1 MDLSFLAPDELLTLR
16 LASIY
21 AAAGYGKYTAGR
33 LEPYDLYSVG
43 HDFGRGGI
51 ISFTDARGR
60 LMALKPDVTMSII
73 KNITPDTTRQ
83 KLYYC
88 ENVFRID
95 QDGGDCKEIPQAGL
109 EYIGGG
115 PDVDT
120 EVLSLALASL
130 REIGGGV
137 ALDIGHAGFAL
148 GLLEYLGFDAQS
160 AQAVQAALEKKSVP
174 ALVDIAASSGIPDAE
189 AALIDLSNLVG
200 NFKLMLE
207 RAEAMAVTEVMRQA
221 IDELRVIY
229 DGLCK
234 TGDAENVR
242 LDLTL
247 GGEADYYNGVVFRGY
262 VSGTPSVVLAGGRYD
277 GLMRRF
283 KKPLPAIGF
292 AVYLG
297 ELGRTLRGGIS
308 AEPDGPITVAMPK
321 GRLSDSVYKLFAELG
336 YDCPAMLD
344 TSSRALVMDCPNG
357 SLRYLLVK
365 PSDVPVYVERGAA
378 DIGVAGSDV
387 LKEGGADVY
396 ELLDLNLGKCRM
408 ACAARNGFREDTSL
422 PLRVATKYPQTA
434 ARYFESINRQID
446 LIKLNGS
453 IELAPI
459 LGLSDVIVDIV
470 ETGSTLKEN
479 DLGIIRVLEPVSA
492 RLIANKA
499 SCKFRAREIFDI
511 KRRLEEKI

>member
-16 LASIY
+16 LSSIY
-21 AAAGYGKYTAGR
+21 AAAGYEKYTAGR
-33 LEPYDLYSVG
+33 FEPYDLYSG
-43 HDFGRGGI
+43 GRNYGRGRI

-73 KNITPDTTRQ
+73 KNITPDTKVQR
-83 KLYYC
+83 LYYC
-88 ENVFRID
+88 ENVFRMD

-115 PDVDT
+115 PEVDT
-120 EVLSLALASL
+120 EVLSLALKSL
-130 REIGGGV
+130 CEIGDGV
-137 ALDIGHAGFAL
+137 ALDVGHTGFAL
-148 GLLEYLGFDAQS
+148 GLLEHLGFDVETAQEI
-160 AQAVQAALEKKSVP
+160 QAALEKKSTP
-174 ALVDIAASSGIPDAE
+174 ALSEIAARSGIAGAQE
-189 AALIDLSNLVG
+189 ALIDLSNLVG
-200 NFKLMLE
+200 NFKLTIA
-207 RAEAMAVTEVMRQA
+207 RAEAMAVTDGMRQA
-221 IDELRVIY
+221 IDELKVIY
-229 DGLCK
+229 DGLCSR
-234 TGDAENVR
+234 GDADNVR

-247 GGEADYYNGVVFRGY
+247 GGEADYYDGVVFRGY
-262 VSGTPSVVLAGGRYD
+262 ISGAPAVVLAGGRYD

-283 KKPLPAIGF
+283 KKSLPAIGF

-297 ELGRTLRGGIS
+297 ELGRTLRGGLS
-308 AEPDGPITVAMPK
+308 NEPGGPITVAMPK

-336 YDCPAMLD
+336 YDCPTMLD
-344 TSSRALVMDCPNG
+344 SSSRALVLDCPDG
-357 SLRYLLVK
+357 SMRFLLVK
-365 PSDVPVYVERGAA
+365 PTDVPVYVERGAA

-396 ELLDLNLGKCRM
+396 ELLDLQLGKCRM
-408 ACAARNGFREDTSL
+408 ACAAQNGFKEDTSL
-422 PLRVATKYPQTA
+422 PLRVATKYPHTA
-434 ARYFESINRQID
+434 SRYFESINRQID

-479 DLGIIRVLEPVSA
+479 DLSIIKVLEPISA

-511 KRRLEEKI
+511 KRKLEERI

>member
-21 AAAGYGKYTAGR
+21 NAAGYEKYTAGR

-43 HDFGRGGI
+43 RDFGRGGI
-51 ISFTDARGR
+51 ISFTDGRGR

-73 KNITPDTTRQ
+73 KNITADTTVQ

-95 QDGGDCKEIPQAGL
+95 NDGGDCKEIPQAGL

-115 PDVDT
+115 TQVDA
-120 EVLSLALASL
+120 EVLALALASL
-130 REIGGGV
+130 REIGGSV
-137 ALDIGHAGFAL
+137 SLDIGHTGFAL
-148 GLLEYLGFDAQS
+148 GLLEHLGFDAEAS
-160 AQAVQAALEKKSVP
+160 RAVQAALEKKSVP
-174 ALVDIAASSGIPDAE
+174 ALEDIAARSGIPGAG

-200 NFKLMLE
+200 NFKMTLE
-207 RAEAMAVTEVMRQA
+207 RAQAMAVTEPMSRA
-221 IDELRVIY
+221 IDELRLIY
-229 DGLCK
+229 EGLCK
-234 TGDAENVR
+234 SGDADCVR
-242 LDLTL
+242 LDLSL
-247 GGEADYYNGVVFRGY
+247 GGEADYYTGLVFRGY
-262 VSGTPSVVLAGGRYD
+262 VSGAPAAVLAGGRYD

-297 ELGRTLRGGIS
+297 ELSRTLRGGIS
-308 AEPDGPITVAMPK
+308 AESDGPLTVAMPK
-321 GRLSDSVYKLFAELG
+321 GRLSDAVYKLFVELG

-344 TSSRALVMDCPNG
+344 SSSRALVLDTPDG
-357 SLRYLLVK
+357 SLRFLLVK
-365 PSDVPVYVERGAA
+365 PTDVPVYVERGAA

-396 ELLDLNLGKCRM
+396 ELLDLGLGKCRM
-408 ACAARNGFREDTSL
+408 ACAARNGFKEDTSL

-479 DLGIIRVLEPVSA
+479 DLGIIHVLEPVSA